1 MGGQEQYASVY
12 DNRVLVVEGI
22 EKEGPSSSAASDAA
36 YTADYHPSGSSE
48 ISVEDL
54 MGIVNKDYQKY
65 LPQKKSTADPYDIMP
80 KLDGQF
86 AQGRGF
92 RDLYQKQQKDTKE
105 WREAVLDSETDQYD
119 IMPKLT
125 ATTIPAKAKETLTKT
140 ENALLRRIGRALNVP
155 VGVQLSPSRKNRQ

>member
-1 MGGQEQYASVY
+1 
-12 DNRVLVVEGI
+12 
-22 EKEGPSSSAASDAA
+22 
-36 YTADYHPSGSSE
+36 
-48 ISVEDL
+48 

-65 LPQKKSTADPYDIMP
+65 LPQKKSTADP
-80 KLDGQF
+80 
-86 AQGRGF
+86 
-92 RDLYQKQQKDTKE
+92 
-105 WREAVLDSETDQYD
+105 YD